1 MEFVGTKQTGTSSE
15 RAQPGLARASK
26 SASNDGFAPEVVALV
41 SFPENPS
48 KPINKL
54 QQSSNVRSGANRRLG
69 AISSPSSNMQPRP
82 IAEKIVTD
90 SDRQGPYQ
98 SKECYNL
105 KTLQR
110 AILFFGGLIVLTSLC
125 MMVPR
130 LHGGDSTRQPGG
142 LNHRV
147 PPYWSPENEYTYSF
161 RA

>member
-1 MEFVGTKQTGTSSE
+1 MEFVETKQADPPSE

-26 SASNDGFAPEVVALV
+26 SASNDGFVPEVVALV

-54 QQSSNVRSGANRRLG
+54 QQSSSARSGANRRLG
-69 AISSPSSNMQPRP
+69 AISSPSSNMQPKP

-98 SKECYNL
+98 SKEWYNL

-110 AILFFGGLIVLTSLC
+110 AILFFCGLIVLTSVC
-125 MMVPR
+125 MMVLR
-130 LHGGDSTRQPGG
+130 LHGGDNASGG
-142 LNHRV
+142 FNHRV
-147 PPYWSPENEYTYSF
+147 PPYWSPEN
-161 RA
+161 